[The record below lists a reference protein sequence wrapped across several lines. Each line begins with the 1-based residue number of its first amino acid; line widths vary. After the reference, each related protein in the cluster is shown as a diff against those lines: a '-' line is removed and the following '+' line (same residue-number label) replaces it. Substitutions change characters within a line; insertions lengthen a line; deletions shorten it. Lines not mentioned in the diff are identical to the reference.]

1 MLRELP
7 FEVGDGLTV
16 REVAPVDRLTD
27 ARKNSFP
34 DDAIRRLQ
42 VDEWDSS
49 AFQQAWLR
57 GGRVLDARV
66 IAVRGLGTRRH

>member
-34 DDAIRRLQ
+34 HDAIRRPQ
-42 VDEWDSS
+42 VDEWDAV
-49 AFQQAWLR
+49 AFQ
-57 GGRVLDARV
+57 
-66 IAVRGLGTRRH
+66 